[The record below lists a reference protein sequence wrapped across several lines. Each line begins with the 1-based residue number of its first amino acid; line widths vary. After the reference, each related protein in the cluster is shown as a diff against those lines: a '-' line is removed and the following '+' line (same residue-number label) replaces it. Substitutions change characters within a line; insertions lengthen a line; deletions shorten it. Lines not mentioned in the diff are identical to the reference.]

1 LIRPEPIYIFSCRLH
16 CLFLSL
22 HGGGR
27 RSPDKYSTARPGS
40 PEFQPTREKSI
51 MDTTA
56 AVTALGDIGTAVAAV
71 GGALVLAAAI
81 AVGWKWVKGA
91 IFG

>member
-1 LIRPEPIYIFSCRLH
+1 
-16 CLFLSL
+16 
-22 HGGGR
+22 
-27 RSPDKYSTARPGS
+27 
-40 PEFQPTREKSI
+40 

>member
-1 LIRPEPIYIFSCRLH
+1 
-16 CLFLSL
+16 
-22 HGGGR
+22 
-27 RSPDKYSTARPGS
+27 
-40 PEFQPTREKSI
+40 

-56 AVTALGDIGTAVAAV
+56 AVTALGDIGTAVASV